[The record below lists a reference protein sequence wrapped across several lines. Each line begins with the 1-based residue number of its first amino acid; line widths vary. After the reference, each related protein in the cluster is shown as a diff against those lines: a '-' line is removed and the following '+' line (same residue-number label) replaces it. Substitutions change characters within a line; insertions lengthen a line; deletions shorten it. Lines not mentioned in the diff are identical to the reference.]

1 MAFLYGSGPSSM
13 IVIVVN
19 TATLFAGFAPLKVG
33 TLIKNIVISGASNGA
48 GTSHLWR
55 FAMFDKVPASDA
67 EFANSLTQLLHP
79 ESAVNLQSFLQTGV
93 GARHVIPCFFVVE
106 SGQQI
111 FALRCDGSAGSTFT
125 GYCGLDLG
133 VA

>member
-13 IVIVVN
+13 NVVVIN
-19 TATLFAGFAPLKVG
+19 TATLFAGFSPLKVG

-67 EFANSLTQLLHP
+67 EFANSLTQLLLAI
-79 ESAVNLQSFLQTGV
+79 SAVNLQTFLTTGNH
-93 GARHVIPCFFVVE
+93 ARHVIPCFFVVE

-111 FALRCDGSAGSTFT
+111 FALRCDGAAGSTFT
-125 GYCGLDLG
+125 GSVGLDLG
-133 VA
+133 LP